1 MDKTAETIQ
10 STAIDGTD
18 ATAIEGARLRARR
31 QFLKG
36 TSLALP
42 AVMTLHSQAVQ
53 AVTSITCGQKALD
66 SNITVPSV
74 TSTDDGCLRHVVR
87 VCQGLTY
94 DKKSK
99 SWVGDGKDSYF
110 QGLAPGSP
118 NPVWRRMDGSLVSSD
133 DEKYIDKNDNR
144 NRTTRAIVHISATDG
159 SVVAVGSAYN
169 PTNCI
174 VTSATGACMA
184 SLALRAK

>member
-1 MDKTAETIQ
+1 MDKTAETIP
-10 STAIDGTD
+10 SPAVDGTD
-18 ATAIEGARLRARR
+18 ATVIEGARLRARR

-66 SNITVPSV
+66 SGITVPCVS
-74 TSTDDGCLRHVVR
+74 STDDGCLRQVVT
-87 VCQGLTY
+87 CY
-94 DKKSK
+94 DKLIKVNK
-99 SWVGDGKDSYF
+99 KMVGNGTNTYF

-118 NPVWRRMDGSLVSSD
+118 SPVWRHMNGSLVPDSEVQYINTKDMRGKTTRAICHISAIDGSLV
-133 DEKYIDKNDNR
+133 
-144 NRTTRAIVHISATDG
+144 
-159 SVVAVGSAYN
+159 AVGSPTN